1 MPDERSGGTN
11 WTVAVVVSDGDS
23 AAGVDF
29 QIRVLEDNQPPALA
43 ESPRILVR
51 ELERFVWF
59 LKVLDSDVP
68 SQRLVFQQISG
79 PAGLTLN
86 GDGVVS
92 WVPPLSS
99 SSGTHPVL
107 FVLSD
112 GIVSVTNQLEI
123 VVGKEL
129 NFPPVWTDVG
139 LRRVTEGLLMSFN
152 LKAVDTNRP
161 PQPLTYQRVNGP
173 EGLTV
178 TSAGQVSWRPTESQ
192 GPSTNRVEVSVSD
205 GFVQVPHQFTVIV
218 REANVPPIWPDIG
231 TRRMTEGGTLS
242 FTLKAT
248 DPDIPAQSLTY
259 RLVDGPAGLTV
270 GTNGFL
276 TWRPTESQGPSTNRV
291 RVSAHDGVASTEQ
304 SFDILVREQ
313 NLPPV
318 WVTTAVTRR
327 VTEGLTLTF
336 NLQATDPDLPA
347 QRLGYR
353 LDSGPTGLVVST
365 NGVLTWT
372 PTEAQGPS
380 TNRVRVSVSDAT
392 AAVPLEF
399 DIVVREANQAPVWT
413 TVVGTRRVNEG
424 SLLSFTV
431 SATDTDLPAQRL
443 TYRLVNAPWGL
454 TLGTNGLVSWRP
466 TEVQGPSTNRVRITV
481 GDGYVTVPLEF
492 DVIVRDAITGT
503 PGPSLSLTPRS
514 DGSWTLRVSGAGGA
528 RYQVEQLT
536 VLGASWVPAP
546 GVPEVVTEGT
556 NAPTSIQ
563 LPANAAPGLFIR
575 LRKL

>member
-1 MPDERSGGTN
+1 
-11 WTVAVVVSDGDS
+11 
-23 AAGVDF
+23 
-29 QIRVLEDNQPPALA
+29 
-43 ESPRILVR
+43 
-51 ELERFVWF
+51 
-59 LKVLDSDVP
+59 
-68 SQRLVFQQISG
+68 
-79 PAGLTLN
+79 
-86 GDGVVS
+86 
-92 WVPPLSS
+92 
-99 SSGTHPVL
+99 
-107 FVLSD
+107 
-112 GIVSVTNQLEI
+112 
-123 VVGKEL
+123 
-129 NFPPVWTDVG
+129 
-139 LRRVTEGLLMSFN
+139 
-152 LKAVDTNRP
+152 
-161 PQPLTYQRVNGP
+161 
-173 EGLTV
+173 
-178 TSAGQVSWRPTESQ
+178 
-192 GPSTNRVEVSVSD
+192 
-205 GFVQVPHQFTVIV
+205 
-218 REANVPPIWPDIG
+218 
-231 TRRMTEGGTLS
+231 MTEVGTLS

-248 DPDIPAQSLTY
+248 DPDIPAKSLTY

-291 RVSAHDGVASTEQ
+291 RVSAQDGVASTEQ

-431 SATDTDLPAQRL
+431 SATDSDLPAQPL

-503 PGPSLSLTPRS
+503 PGPSLSLSPRS
-514 DGSWTLRVSGAGGA
+514 DGAWSLRVSGIGGA
-528 RYQVEQLT
+528 RYQVEQLM

-546 GVPEVVTEGT
+546 GVPEVVTQGT
-556 NAPTSIQ
+556 NAPVVLI
-563 LPANAAPGLFIR
+563 LPAQASTTRFYR
-575 LRKL
+575 LGRR